1 MKEMNDTYLNTM
13 YRDVDHM
20 SRLFSLFTV
29 NSEKLCS
36 ELQDALAYEDAKAQ
50 DIMHCI
56 ELKKLDAVQC
66 AKLCHA
72 LKENRIKRRKI
83 KDALTVM
90 TGLDKKQPT
99 RKADAFKAIGSYDK
113 ARSYVLRTNILK
125 EVLGY
130 EGAEIRKE

>member
-1 MKEMNDTYLNTM
+1 MEIIKILNICEYKISKRIHIQIYGKAKNLYKIPIDFLLDSWYNSHKKGGDTMKEMNNTYLNAM

-29 NSEKLCS
+29 NSERLCS
-36 ELQDALAYEDAKAQ
+36 AVQEALLYEDAKAQ

-72 LKENRIKRRKI
+72 L
-83 KDALTVM
+83 
-90 TGLDKKQPT
+90 
-99 RKADAFKAIGSYDK
+99 
-113 ARSYVLRTNILK
+113 
-125 EVLGY
+125 
-130 EGAEIRKE
+130 

>member
-1 MKEMNDTYLNTM
+1 MQEMNDVYLNAM

-29 NSEKLCS
+29 NSERLCS
-36 ELQDALAYEDAKAQ
+36 ELQEALLYEDAKAQ

-90 TGLDKKQPT
+90 TGLDKKQPI
-99 RKADAFKAIGSYDK
+99 RKVSAFDAIGSYGKD
-113 ARSYVLRTNILK
+113 RSYVVKTNILK